1 MEEPA
6 ERVRPVR
13 HYTVEQANAA
23 LPWVSERLGRMRDAL
38 GELLSGEATRA
49 LEKIDTA
56 DGGGYPGR
64 VVAGATLTI
73 LAAASELQAV
83 DVVLRDPASGLID
96 FPSIREGQ
104 EVYLCWR
111 PGEDRVGWW
120 HAPDG
125 GFAGRQPLS

>member
-6 ERVRPVR
+6 QSLGHVR

-23 LPWVSERLGRMRDAL
+23 LPWVSERLVRIRDAL
-38 GELLSGEATRA
+38 GELLSDEATA
-49 LEKIDTA
+49 AFELIDTA
-56 DGGGYPGR
+56 DGGGYPGQA
-64 VVAGATLTI
+64 VAAATLRLLT
-73 LAAASELQAV
+73 AAGELQAV

-96 FPSIREGQ
+96 FPAIREGE

-120 HAPDG
+120 HEPDA
-125 GFAGRQPLS
+125 GFAGRRPL

>member
-6 ERVRPVR
+6 QSVRHVR

-23 LPWVSERLGRMRDAL
+23 LPWVSERLVRIRDAL
-38 GELLSGEATRA
+38 GELLSDEATAA
-49 LEKIDTA
+49 LELIDTA
-56 DGGGYPGR
+56 DGGGYPGAA
-64 VVAGATLTI
+64 VAGATLRL

-96 FPSIREGQ
+96 FPAIREGE

-120 HAPDG
+120 HDPDA
-125 GFAGRQPLS
+125 GFAGRRPL